1 LVVAA
6 VEAARRL
13 ALPGLDRR
21 LEPLATHPSA
31 TVRSVVS
38 PGLRAGRPGDDRL
51 VGAHPADATD
61 LLSGGDAVR
70 GERWFAEKADW
81 GCQRCHKLRGNG
93 GDVGPELTGVG
104 RRLGREQLLES
115 ILHPNRRIAAGYETV
130 VLTLGDGET
139 RAGIVRDEQN
149 GMVRL
154 QTAAEGEFQIPAA
167 RIRGR
172 DRAASAMPE
181 GLGELM
187 TRGEL
192 RDLIEALSR

>member
-1 LVVAA
+1 
-6 VEAARRL
+6 
-13 ALPGLDRR
+13 
-21 LEPLATHPSA
+21 
-31 TVRSVVS
+31 
-38 PGLRAGRPGDDRL
+38 
-51 VGAHPADATD
+51 
-61 LLSGGDAVR
+61 
-70 GERWFAEKADW
+70 
-81 GCQRCHKLRGNG
+81 
-93 GDVGPELTGVG
+93 
-104 RRLGREQLLES
+104 LLES